1 MLIRPVEHLAKNNIL
16 ATDHV
21 GTVVFNNDPKKIG
34 RIKCTVPA
42 LWGSDQAKMPW
53 VYPQGGGGF
62 HVPAVGDRVNITFP
76 FDDVLHP
83 VYDGFPENSANHN
96 TIFDVNYPNS
106 YGRAD
111 STGFY
116 WRRNKTSGEFKV
128 HHPGGG
134 GVDITVDSGG
144 NITIA
149 GGSGDVSVTS
159 ASGDVSITAG
169 GNVNLDATGSVD
181 ISAANVNLN

>member
-1 MLIRPVEHLAKNNIL
+1 MLIRPVEHLSKNNL
-16 ATDHV
+16 LSTDHV

-34 RIKCTVPA
+34 RIKCTVPS
-42 LWGSDQAKMPW
+42 LWGSDQSKMPW

-62 HVPAVGDRVNITFP
+62 HVPAIGDRVNITFP

-116 WRRNKTSGEFKV
+116 WRRNKTSGEFKL
-128 HHPGGG
+128 HHPS
-134 GVDITVDSGG
+134 GVDITISSGG
-144 NITIA
+144 NISIST
-149 GGSGDVSVTS
+149 GSGDVSVTS
-159 ASGDVSITAG
+159 ASGDVSVSAG
-169 GNVNLDATGSVD
+169 GNVNLEATGTVD
-181 ISAANVNLN
+181 ITGANVNLN